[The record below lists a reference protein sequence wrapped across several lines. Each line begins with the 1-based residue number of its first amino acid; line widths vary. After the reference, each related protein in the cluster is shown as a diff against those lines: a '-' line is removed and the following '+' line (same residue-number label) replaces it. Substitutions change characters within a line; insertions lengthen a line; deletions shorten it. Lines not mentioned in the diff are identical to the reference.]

1 MHLHTVDGKPGRGVQ
16 LKDGGLLLLS
26 FVWKMP
32 KTHLFMANVTFE
44 MLGLLVLNENL
55 LVIEFTVAIPGGRWR
70 ND

>member
-1 MHLHTVDGKPGRGVQ
+1 MDRQPGGGVQ

-26 FVWKMP
+26 FGKMP

-55 LVIEFTVAIPGGRWR
+55 LVIEFTVAIPGG
-70 ND
+70 